1 MQPLFWALYNA
12 KYNPLQFCT
21 PTTGQHIARYRDNWV
36 RIIEQSVIPCIS
48 SIRSLGYTRNTRK
61 AIGRQQNS
69 FWVISL
75 VVEIVVVVEVV
86 VVVSSSSSISSSS
99 NSSSSSK

>member
-12 KYNPLQFCT
+12 KYNPVQFCT
-21 PTTGQHIARYRDNWV
+21 PTSGQHIARYRDN
-36 RIIEQSVIPCIS
+36 
-48 SIRSLGYTRNTRK
+48 TRNTRK
-61 AIGRQQNS
+61 AIGRQQNNFS
-69 FWVISL
+69 VISL

-99 NSSSSSK
+99 SSSSSSSK